1 MSIEH
6 ILITSD
12 LSPDALRPC
21 EPVAG
26 MAKALGA
33 RITILHVIQSVP
45 GTPLSPTGEQVPIH
59 EELQARVIL
68 ARTQLELQTDAFKGV
83 DLTVEVLPGI
93 EVVSTVLE
101 YAEAKDVDM
110 IAISKHDRSGFQRLI
125 VGSVAEALI
134 RRSPLPVIVFPR
146 VNSGPRAR

>member
-1 MSIEH
+1 MRIEH

-21 EPVAG
+21 EPIAG

-33 RITILHVIQSVP
+33 RVTLLHVIQSVP
-45 GTPLSPTGEQVPIH
+45 GLSLTSSSEQVPIN
-59 EELQARVIL
+59 EELQARMIL
-68 ARTQLELQTDAFKGV
+68 ARTQLELQCDPFEGL

-101 YAEAKDVDM
+101 YAEAKDVDL
-110 IAISKHDRSGFQRLI
+110 IALSKHDRTGFQRLI
-125 VGSVAEALI
+125 LGSVAEALI
-134 RRSPLPVIVFPR
+134 RRSPLPVMVFPR
-146 VNSGPRAR
+146 VNSAARAK